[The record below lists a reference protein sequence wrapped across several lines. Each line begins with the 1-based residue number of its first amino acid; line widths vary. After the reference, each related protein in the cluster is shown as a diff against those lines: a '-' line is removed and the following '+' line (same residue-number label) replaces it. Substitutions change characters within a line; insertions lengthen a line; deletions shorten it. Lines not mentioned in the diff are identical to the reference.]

1 MRLLYLIWQLYPRC
15 VLATYM
21 GNVGHLMQ
29 HWTLCEILRIAADN
43 NVPGISFID
52 AHAMAPWATER
63 KRNNRNDRNDRN
75 DPFNQVRNN
84 LPQGGSDY
92 ERTWQGLVPEQD
104 RPHGYP
110 NSAAFVHFLLEDLW
124 NINYSMLLCEKECR
138 TADEIQGWLFAI
150 RRLPNCQQARLFHG
164 DWRDRFRRGLMTP
177 AELGLP
183 DNSLTLVSFDPYSYR
198 IAQPPRLEPDD
209 GWLYAVDLTLVHE
222 TLEHI
227 GGPTII
233 QLSTYGLGGA
243 AHLDQVAQA
252 VDATL
257 QNGQDGSFNRIARV
271 QEGDN
276 MMSLIYTR
284 QVGWE
289 DQQLAGLPDAY
300 AAWRG
305 GN

>member
-1 MRLLYLIWQLYPRC
+1 M
-15 VLATYM
+15 ASYM

-43 NVPGISFID
+43 NVPGLSFID

-63 KRNNRNDRNDRN
+63 GRNNQQS
-75 DPFNQVRNN
+75 NQVRNN
-84 LPQGGSDY
+84 LPQGASSY
-92 ERTWQGLVPEQD
+92 ERAWQGLVPEQD

-138 TADEIQGWLFAI
+138 TADEIRGWLFAI
-150 RRLPNCQQARLFHG
+150 RRSPNCQEARLFHG
-164 DWRDRFRRGLMTP
+164 DWRDRFRRGLMP
-177 AELGLP
+177 PGELGLP

-198 IAQPPRLEPDD
+198 IDPPQMPETDD
-209 GWLYAVDLTLVHE
+209 GWLYAVDLTLVRE

-233 QLSTYGLGGA
+233 QLSTYGLAGA
-243 AHLDQVAQA
+243 ARLGQVAQA
-252 VDATL
+252 VDAAL
-257 QNGQDGSFNRIARV
+257 QNGQDGNFNRIAQV
-271 QEGDN
+271 QEGKN

-284 QVGWE
+284 QVGWG